1 MIFTALSFLQLIFG
15 LFSIWGKNVSY
26 MLVHT
31 FYKQEIQK
39 WKQQV
44 AASGRKKKNFI
55 YKKKKHSGDKF
66 K

>member
-1 MIFTALSFLQLIFG
+1 MIFTAVSFLQLIFG

-31 FYKQEIQK
+31 FYKQEMQK

-44 AASGRKKKNFI
+44 AASGRKNK
-55 YKKKKHSGDKF
+55 
-66 K
+66 